1 MSDTSSD
8 DNFNARHPDSQF
20 KTEYPYNNSTIT
32 RSGHEFHINDAP
44 GNESLKTAHTKGT
57 YTEVG
62 KYGDLNQVVVDK
74 ANYYYADGHTTT
86 IDGHK
91 DEKIGGAY
99 NLNVGNNDSTG
110 SYNLVVNGGP
120 LSLTT
125 SENLF
130 LGGNITDIMSA
141 DNLEIGVGGNFNSQ
155 VDGDKN
161 DVVSGDH
168 TETIIGDKTSIAV
181 GDISLSAQGISLNGI
196 TDDISITSTLD
207 VNVVGGVRA
216 HIGSEA
222 LITIITPAGAI
233 TVTAG
238 GVINISAGGA
248 INITAGGV
256 TNITSAGP
264 INMTSASLIN
274 MTAPIIKIN

>member
-32 RSGHEFHINDAP
+32 RSGHEFHVNDAP
-44 GNESLKTAHTKGT
+44 GSESLKTAHTKGT
-57 YTEVG
+57 YTEIG

-99 NLNVGNNDSTG
+99 NLNIGNNDSTG
-110 SYNLVVNGGP
+110 SYNLTVSGGP
-120 LSLTT
+120 LLLNT
-125 SENLF
+125 NDHLY
-130 LGGNITDIMSA
+130 LGGKITDIMSA
-141 DNLEIGVGGNFNSQ
+141 DNLEMGVGGNFNSQ
-155 VDGDKN
+155 IKGNKSDLIQGDYN
-161 DVVSGDH
+161 
-168 TETIIGDKTSIAV
+168 EIIVGNKSSTSS
-181 GDISLSAQGISLNGI
+181 GDISLSAQGISLKGTLDNI
-196 TDDISITSTLD
+196 DINSTFD
-207 VNVVGGVRA
+207 VNVVGGLRS
-216 HIGSEA
+216 HIGSDA

-233 TVTAG
+233 IVKAG
-238 GVINISAGGA
+238 GVISITANGA
-248 INITAGGV
+248 INIT
-256 TNITSAGP
+256 SEGP